1 MTDAMASHD
10 RAQPARGAARS
21 PAAGGGDAHAHA
33 AADDEIER
41 QLNDIFLAYS
51 VPCGI
56 TKGGGGGGGGGV
68 ARKDMAGR
76 LGVALGKTAT
86 ADAMD
91 EIGWQQLCS
100 DCKLDED
107 SSVPP
112 ALPVFK
118 EVAQGDLLEFAE
130 FLKVLKIVARVRYGG
145 EDLAPLL
152 YFKVSA
158 QHAARFY
165 RREPPDAAANTRVQI
180 FRFARGA
187 AQHKPLYAAN
197 PTPSTPRNL
206 WHGEDGA
213 VEWTSASAEYF
224 ARLHALH
231 TSVAQDCPPMYDL
244 DRTVWCLCATV
255 R

>member
-1 MTDAMASHD
+1 MRRVSTDVNS
-10 RAQPARGAARS
+10 
-21 PAAGGGDAHAHA
+21 
-33 AADDEIER
+33 
-41 QLNDIFLAYS
+41 
-51 VPCGI
+51 
-56 TKGGGGGGGGGV
+56 
-68 ARKDMAGR
+68 
-76 LGVALGKTAT
+76 
-86 ADAMD
+86 
-91 EIGWQQLCS
+91 
-100 DCKLDED
+100 
-107 SSVPP
+107 
-112 ALPVFK
+112 
-118 EVAQGDLLEFAE
+118 
-130 FLKVLKIVARVRYGG
+130 
-145 EDLAPLL
+145 
-152 YFKVSA
+152 
-158 QHAARFY
+158 
-165 RREPPDAAANTRVQI
+165 PDAAANTRVQI